1 MPIHIIIWLHSG
13 LFMCMAWVHEWNI
26 WVHINITIFS
36 RLRFKL
42 VTFSA
47 LFRSPRWHG
56 SWTHNECGSCE
67 FELHTGYWSCLEIGI
82 FCSNSM
88 VRNFRHSLPQR
99 SGTSWNFSWIK
110 VQSVP
115 SSAWLDQT
123 YWCTVSHYLWVWG
136 NIIFSNTWR
145 LGRI

>member
-1 MPIHIIIWLHSG
+1 MPIHIIIWLHLG

-99 SGTSWNFSWIK
+99 SGTSWNFFLDK
-110 VQSVP
+110 
-115 SSAWLDQT
+115 SSERPLFRLAG
-123 YWCTVSHYLWVWG
+123 S
-136 NIIFSNTWR
+136 NILVHCVTLSLGLRKYNFSNTWR

>member
-1 MPIHIIIWLHSG
+1 MTTFGSIYVHGMSP
-13 LFMCMAWVHEWNI
+13 WVEYLSTHQHN
-26 WVHINITIFS
+26 HFFTTPFQTGN
-36 RLRFKL
+36 
-42 VTFSA
+42 FSA